1 MKLGRATLAVTLT
14 AALTLVAA
22 PAALAHKAWLQPSQ
36 TVFSEKGAWMT
47 VDAAVSNDLFYF
59 NHVPLP
65 LERLQVTA
73 PDGGTMQPQNGS
85 TGKLRSTFDLEL
97 AQEGTYRIAMVNH
110 GMFASYKLDG
120 ENRRWRGR
128 AEDFAGGIPAGA
140 TEVKASESLGRVET
154 FVTVGQ
160 PDTAVFKP
168 SGRGL
173 ELAPVTH
180 PNDLYAGESATFQLL
195 LDGQP
200 AAGLGVEIV
209 PGATRYRNQQD
220 EIQATTDAQGRFS
233 VTWPQAGM
241 YWLEASHSDGKT
253 TLPQAGER
261 RASYVA
267 TFEVLPL

>member
-1 MKLGRATLAVTLT
+1 MKFRRAHLAATLA
-14 AALTLVAA
+14 AALVLGAA

-73 PDGGTMQPQNGS
+73 PDGSALQPQNGA
-85 TGKLRSTFDLEL
+85 TGKLRTVFDLEL
-97 AQEGTYRIAMVNH
+97 PQEGTYRIAMVNR
-110 GMFASYKLDG
+110 GMFASYRLDG

-128 AEDFAGGIPAGA
+128 PEAFADGIPAGA

-160 PDTAVFKP
+160 PDDAVFEP
-168 SGRGL
+168 TGSGL
-173 ELAPVTH
+173 ELVPVTH
-180 PNDLYAGESATFQLL
+180 PNDLYAGEAATFQLL
-195 LDGQP
+195 LDGRP
-200 AAGLGVEIV
+200 AAGLGVEVV
-209 PGATRYRNQQD
+209 PGATRYRDRQD
-220 EIQATTDAQGRFS
+220 AIQLTTDADGRFS

-241 YWLEASHSDGKT
+241 YWLEASHSDDRT

-261 RASYVA
+261 LSSYAA

>member
-1 MKLGRATLAVTLT
+1 MKLGRATLAATLT

-73 PDGGTMQPQNGS
+73 PDGGALQPQNGS
-85 TGKLRSTFDLEL
+85 TGKLRTVFDLEL
-97 AQEGTYRIAMVNH
+97 AQEGTYRIAMVNR
-110 GMFASYKLDG
+110 GMFASYKLGG

-128 AEDFAGGIPAGA
+128 PEDFASGIPASA

-160 PDTAVFKP
+160 PDETVLEP
-168 SGRGL
+168 TGSGL

-180 PNDLYAGESATFQLL
+180 PNDLYAGEPATFQLL

-200 AAGLGVEIV
+200 AAGLEVEIV

-220 EIQATTDAQGRFS
+220 QIRLTTDAQGRFS
-233 VTWPQAGM
+233 VTWRQAGM
-241 YWLEASHSDGKT
+241 YWMEASHSDGKT
-253 TLPQAGER
+253 TLPQAGMR
-261 RASYVA
+261 RTSYVA